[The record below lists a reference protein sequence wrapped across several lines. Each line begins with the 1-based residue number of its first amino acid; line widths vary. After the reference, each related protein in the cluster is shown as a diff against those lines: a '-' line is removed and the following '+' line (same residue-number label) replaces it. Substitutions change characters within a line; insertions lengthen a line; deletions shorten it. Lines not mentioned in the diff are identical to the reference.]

1 MYFTP
6 NDKIFEILN
15 LGFTYIHGRDHQFRP
30 VIVCQPYI
38 YVQHENEFSYDDWMR
53 STVFIC
59 EYAANHMLIPGQIEN
74 WVMITNSRH
83 VSMLFLPS
91 EMKKVINVM
100 SDNYR
105 SKLYINYI
113 IGMSRT
119 LRI

>member
-1 MYFTP
+1 M
-6 NDKIFEILN
+6 
-15 LGFTYIHGRDHQFRP
+15 
-30 VIVCQPYI
+30 
-38 YVQHENEFSYDDWMR
+38 
-53 STVFIC
+53 FIC

-113 IGMSRT
+113 IDIHDGTMTKQIRRDNIEEKFGGTAKDLIPGKDNLFPPAMPKTKCLLDNEKEVEILISKEE
-119 LRI
+119 

>member
-30 VIVCQPYI
+30 AIVCQPYI

-59 EYAANHMLIPGQIEN
+59 EYADTR
-74 WVMITNSRH
+74 TN
-83 VSMLFLPS
+83 
-91 EMKKVINVM
+91 
-100 SDNYR
+100 
-105 SKLYINYI
+105 
-113 IGMSRT
+113 
-119 LRI
+119 